1 MNKSTIKKCVAV
13 MFVIYI
19 IVLIYVLFLD
29 NRQRFGLFI
38 MEVKPFSKAHFE
50 MFLNL
55 IPFKTE
61 IEYFKGLAEHSI
73 NIRTVIM
80 NIGVNLILFLPMGMA
95 LPVLFENKFNRSWKL
110 LVFVAV
116 VVIICEVIQFVT
128 VRGSADIDDVIL
140 NTVGAAVGYGI
151 VHLIP
156 VKKLLKLNEYN
167 DNN

>member
-1 MNKSTIKKCVAV
+1 MTKSTIKKCIAIL
-13 MFVIYI
+13 FVIYVI
-19 IVLIYVLFLD
+19 ALIYVLFLD
-29 NRQRFGLFI
+29 NRQRFGMFL
-38 MEVKPFSKAHFE
+38 MEITPFSKQHFE

-61 IEYFKGLAEHSI
+61 IDYFKQLAEHTI
-73 NIRTVIM
+73 NTRTVVM

-95 LPVLFENKFNRSWKL
+95 LPVLFENKFNKLWKL

-116 VVIICEVIQFVT
+116 IVVICEAIQFIT

-151 VHLIP
+151 IKIKVI
-156 VKKLLKLNEYN
+156 KELLKI
-167 DNN
+167 

>member
-1 MNKSTIKKCVAV
+1 MKKSTIKTGIAV
-13 MFVIYI
+13 LFVLYLIA
-19 IVLIYVLFLD
+19 LIYVLFLD
-29 NRQRFGLFI
+29 NRQRFGMFL
-38 MEVKPFSKAHFE
+38 MEITPFSKQHFE

-61 IEYFKGLAEHSI
+61 IDYFKQLAEHTI
-73 NIRTVIM
+73 NTRTVVM

-95 LPVLFENKFNRSWKL
+95 LPVLFENKFNKLWKL

-116 VVIICEVIQFVT
+116 IVVICEAIQFIT

-151 VHLIP
+151 IKIKVI
-156 VKKLLKLNEYN
+156 KELLKI
-167 DNN
+167 